1 MAAENHCTLTDGRV
15 EGVAAEEQQRVE
27 VLPLL
32 DGRREPRSATHRLLQ
47 ASRVIKFY

>member
-1 MAAENHCTLTDGRV
+1 MVAENHCTLTDGRV

-32 DGRREPRSATHRLLQ
+32 DGRRKPRSATYRLLQ